1 MDPTLAKLNDSINE
15 IHIDNNVTMNSV
27 YLDGTAYN
35 KVDTMTP
42 TPNSI
47 STTTNTVDISPT
59 IKMNVNTESEM
70 VDNTMGFTDSATR
83 TSNVKIASKSAN
95 DSIIFSDTSTT
106 SMNSNKSSETVFDI
120 IIPLESSTMSMHLNT
135 ASIVDDVTTPIN
147 LSVNTTMAN
156 AVSEPVDNPN
166 ASADPII
173 MTTNV
178 DIELKAGD
186 PITSIEPS
194 TMKTNIN
201 SMPELVRDAHTDS
214 SNIIMDLNT
223 VPKTANDPMT
233 NIDSST
239 MTTNIITVSKL
250 DNPVTFSDLSTMTT
264 NANTMSDQEKNIKVT
279 TESYIHDDKMP
290 SSIDQIS
297 KMSQTNTSAST
308 PNSNM
313 VQTTTSSIL
322 DSNKRDKNDDTNVE
336 KSSFVPGDKATVP
349 TETNHKD
356 STDSKTIVTT
366 EIATDQ
372 YLPTS
377 INSYTNNPDEIKMT
391 IGSTTT
397 SEYNRDKHV
406 ITTKDSIISNDME
419 KHTESLPKQE
429 NLKHKNFMEY
439 IPVVVLQESN
449 PVFKQNPNLKP
460 KNKIKN
466 NDDINP
472 MATMNAP
479 ILETAPKKSEQTDQ
493 NDAIPQNNLPGD
505 YKSETKNNDKIMVPE
520 ESSKVDVPTLSNRF
534 AENIN
539 SQVKNNI
546 CQHNCNEGRP
556 HADPILI
563 NNSNQDDIY
572 QGKPE
577 PYIKHQEPEN
587 MNTNQFV
594 QSDQNSQPSQS
605 FTTNIPFENTNQQ
618 DLGSQIPNY
627 PFTNFGLPNNFF
639 VNPFQNAFNNF
650 TPPVFPFNQFAL
662 NNPAAEAAAAA
673 FKTSFGGA
681 NVLSNLAQLH
691 GAPNLFPDFINPSNV
706 QPQTF
711 SAPNEAPQYNS
722 QNNENNDNSNLYT
735 DSVHL
740 PFNGLNQYP
749 DINSQATT
757 SNFAGSGAGGSPYGG
772 AGGLGGPGTIGFG
785 GGPSGYGGG
794 NCNKNLSKFLIN
806 FYLYITF

>member
-27 YLDGTAYN
+27 YLDGTAYI

-47 STTTNTVDISPT
+47 STTTNTDDISPT

-83 TSNVKIASKSAN
+83 TSNVNLASKSGN
-95 DSIIFSDTSTT
+95 DSIISLDTSTT
-106 SMNSNKSSETVFDI
+106 SMNSNKSSETVFEI
-120 IIPLESSTMSMHLNT
+120 TIPLESSTMSMHLNT

-147 LSVNTTMAN
+147 LSVNTTKAN

-233 NIDSST
+233 IIDSST
-239 MTTNIITVSKL
+239 MTTNVITVSKL
-250 DNPVTFSDLSTMTT
+250 DNPVTFTDLSTMTT
-264 NANTMSDQEKNIKVT
+264 NANTMSNPEKNIKVT
-279 TESYIHDDKMP
+279 TESYIHDDKVP
-290 SSIDQIS
+290 S
-297 KMSQTNTSAST
+297 T
-308 PNSNM
+308 M
-313 VQTTTSSIL
+313 VQTTSSSIL
-322 DSNKRDKNDDTNVE
+322 NNTHLHSNERDKNDDTNVE
-336 KSSFVPGDKATVP
+336 ISSFVTDDKTTVP

-356 STDSKTIVTT
+356 STDSKTLFTT
-366 EIATDQ
+366 EITTDQ
-372 YLPTS
+372 YLTTS
-377 INSYTNNPDEIKMT
+377 IDPYTTNPYEIKMT
-391 IGSTTT
+391 TGSTTT
-397 SEYNRDKHV
+397 SDYNKDKHV
-406 ITTKDSIISNDME
+406 ITTDSITSNNTP
-419 KHTESLPKQE
+419 KHAESLPKQE
-429 NLKHKNFMEY
+429 NIKHKNFMEY
-439 IPVVVLQESN
+439 IPVVVLQESH
-449 PVFKQNPNLKP
+449 PIFKQNPNLKP

-466 NDDINP
+466 NDNINP
-472 MATMNAP
+472 MATMDAP
-479 ILETAPKKSEQTDQ
+479 IFETAPNKLEQISDQ
-493 NDAIPQNNLPGD
+493 NDAIPQNNLSDD
-505 YKSETKNNDKIMVPE
+505 YKSENKNNDKNMTPE
-520 ESSKVDVPTLSNRF
+520 ETSKVDVPILSNRF

-539 SQVKNNI
+539 GHVKNNL
-546 CQHNCNEGRP
+546 CQHNCNEGKP
-556 HADPILI
+556 LVDPILT

-572 QGKPE
+572 QDKPE
-577 PYIKHQEPEN
+577 SYIKHQEPEN

-618 DLGSQIPNY
+618 NLGTQIPNN
-627 PFTNFGLPNNFF
+627 PFTNFGFPNNFF

-673 FKTSFGGA
+673 LKTSFGGA
-681 NVLSNLAQLH
+681 NILSNLAQLH

-740 PFNGLNQYP
+740 PFNGINQYP
-749 DINSQATT
+749 DINSQEST
-757 SNFAGSGAGGSPYGG
+757 SNFAGSGAGGSPYVG
-772 AGGLGGPGTIGFG
+772 AGGSGGPGTIGFG

-794 NCNKNLSKFLIN
+794 K
-806 FYLYITF
+806 LYM